1 MPAHSLTKRPMLMRR
16 LPHARSARNTRTRPI
31 PRMTAKC
38 MWPKGWT
45 KTITGAASCLSW
57 SMVSLKS
64 AAEARIAERVYPH
77 SLRHSVATILL
88 ERGMPIEQIR
98 KLLGH
103 TRLESTQVCVQ
114 STTAMVKASYQKV
127 LSG

>member
-1 MPAHSLTKRPMLMRR
+1 
-16 LPHARSARNTRTRPI
+16 
-31 PRMTAKC
+31 
-38 MWPKGWT
+38 
-45 KTITGAASCLSW
+45 
-57 SMVSLKS
+57 
-64 AAEARIAERVYPH
+64 
-77 SLRHSVATILL
+77 VATTLL